1 MQKQNQNFTFNFFL
15 DGQLKMQRTVK
26 ANSPREA
33 WRLAERLSIEVSRR
47 RPAVIKRVYE
57 PLNVR

>member
-1 MQKQNQNFTFNFFL
+1 MQNNQNFTFNFFL

-26 ANSPREA
+26 AKNSTEA
-33 WRLAERLSIEVSRR
+33 WRLAERLSFEISKR